1 MSSENKRKKKKLSKW
16 NIFKERGSRLVE
28 SELSDTGLRLKKC
41 L

>member
-1 MSSENKRKKKKLSKW
+1 MSSENKRKKKLSKW